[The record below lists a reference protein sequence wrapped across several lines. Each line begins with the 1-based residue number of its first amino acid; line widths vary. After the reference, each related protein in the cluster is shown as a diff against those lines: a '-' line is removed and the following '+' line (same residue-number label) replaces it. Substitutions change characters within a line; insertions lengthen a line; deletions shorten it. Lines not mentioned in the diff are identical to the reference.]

1 MSDGLEIRPAVL
13 TDAALLPEI
22 ERSSGE
28 AFRELPDLAWIADD
42 AVMNA
47 EQHEALIAADGV
59 WVAVSDGRLVGF
71 ISAGAATDAWHVWQM
86 AVAHDAQGRGI
97 GRALLDQ
104 VIQSARDRGVKAV
117 TLTTFR
123 DVAWNAP
130 FYARSGFRVLRAEEL
145 NDRLRDVLANE
156 VAHGL
161 PAERRC
167 AMQLTF

>member
-1 MSDGLEIRPAVL
+1 
-13 TDAALLPEI
+13 LLPEI

-28 AFRELPDLAWIADD
+28 AFRALPDLAWIADD
-42 AVMNA
+42 AVMSA
-47 EQHEALIAADGV
+47 EQHEALIVADGV
-59 WVAVSDGRLVGF
+59 WVALLSGRLVGF
-71 ISAGAATDAWHVWQM
+71 ISGGAAADEWHVWQM

-97 GRALLDQ
+97 GRALLDR
-104 VIQSARDRGVKAV
+104 VIQAARDRGAGAV

-130 FYARSGFRVLRAEEL
+130 FYARSGFQVLRTEDL

-167 AMQLTF
+167 AMQLVL